1 MILSREADGARHPYW
16 YVWIIRIFYINVW
29 DYRDASMT
37 KPHRMDFLFVRWFG
51 RDAKYKSG
59 WSAKRLPRIV

>member
-16 YVWIIRIFYINVW
+16 YAWIIRIFYINVW

-37 KPHRMDFLFVRWFG
+37 KLH
-51 RDAKYKSG
+51 
-59 WSAKRLPRIV
+59 